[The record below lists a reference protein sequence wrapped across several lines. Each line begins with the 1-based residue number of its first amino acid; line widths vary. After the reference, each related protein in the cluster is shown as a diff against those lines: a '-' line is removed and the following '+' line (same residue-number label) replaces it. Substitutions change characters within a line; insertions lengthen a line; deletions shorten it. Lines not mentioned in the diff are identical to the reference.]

1 MTIPRSEHPRPQFVR
16 ENWINLN
23 GPWSYTFDFGVS
35 GMDAGRELFNS
46 TGFDSEIIVPFCPES
61 TLSGVGYTDFINQI
75 WYHRTITVPSDWD
88 GKNTLLHFGGVDYE
102 CEVFIDGKSVGIHY
116 GGTCSFEFDIT
127 PYVSAGSEHNLVVRA
142 RDEQRGANQP
152 YGKQCFVYKSHGCSY
167 TRTTGIWQTVW
178 LEAVDP
184 CGLKQCCVTPDFDG
198 ARFIIT
204 PEFYQA
210 SYGLKLTAVIKNG
223 STVIAEATVA
233 AGTGVSLVLD
243 LPAPKAWTPDRPHL
257 YDIQL
262 TVCRGTTVLDTVDSY
277 AGLRKIHVGKNHVYL
292 NNEPLYQRLVL
303 DQGFYL
309 DGIWTA
315 PTDEAL
321 KKDIELS
328 IVAGFNGARLHQ
340 KVFEERFHYWADKLG
355 YLTWGEF
362 ASWGCNPNTEKGE
375 RDALKE
381 WEEIILRDR
390 NHPSIITWTPFN
402 ETWGISNPAQHRR
415 THESLYALCHSL
427 DPARP
432 VNDTSGGIHY
442 KTDIWTVHN
451 YEAEGDK
458 LRGILKPGKD
468 GSVWS
473 NYADKQTV
481 RYTGQP
487 YLLDEFGG
495 IKWVPEDRREYAENS
510 WGYGKATQTLEEVYD
525 RLEKQVDAIL
535 SLPHIV
541 GFCYTQLTDVE
552 QEENG
557 IYNYDRSEKF
567 DMKRIKEIF
576 SKQI

>member
-1 MTIPRSEHPRPQFVR
+1 M
-16 ENWINLN
+16 
-23 GPWSYTFDFGVS
+23 DS
-35 GMDAGRELFNS
+35 GRALFNA
-46 TGFDSEIIVPFCPES
+46 TGFDREIIVPFCPES
-61 TLSGVGYTDFINQI
+61 PLSGVGYTDFISQI
-75 WYHRTITVPSDWD
+75 WYHRTVTVPADWN
-88 GKNTLLHFGGVDYE
+88 GKRTLLHFGGVDYE
-102 CEVFIDGKSVGIHY
+102 CEVFIDGKSVGVHY

-127 PYVSAGSEHNLVVRA
+127 PFVSAGSEHNLVVRA

-184 CGLKQCCVTPDFDG
+184 CGLKQCCITPDFDG

-210 SYGLKLTAVIKNG
+210 SYGLKFTAVLKDA
-223 STVIAEATVA
+223 STVVAETTVTT
-233 AGTGVSLVLD
+233 GTGISLILD
-243 LPAPKAWTPDRPHL
+243 IPEPKSWSPDRPHL

-262 TVCRGTTVLDTVDSY
+262 TVCKENVVLDTVTAY
-277 AGLRKIHVGKNHVYL
+277 AGLRKIHVEGNQIFL

-303 DQGFYL
+303 DQGFYP

-315 PTDEAL
+315 PSDDAL
-321 KKDIELS
+321 KQDIALS
-328 IVAGFNGARLHQ
+328 IAAGFNGARLHQ
-340 KVFEERFHYWADKLG
+340 KVFEERFHFWADTLG

-362 ASWGCNPNTEKGE
+362 ASWGCDPNTVKGE

-402 ETWGISNPAQHRR
+402 ETWGISDPAQHRR
-415 THESLYALCHSL
+415 SHESLYALCHAL

-432 VNDTSGGIHY
+432 VNDTSGGFHY

-451 YEAEGDK
+451 YEAEGKK
-458 LRGILKPGKD
+458 LKDILEPGMD

-473 NYADKQTV
+473 NYDDRQAI
-481 RYTGQP
+481 RYSGQP

-495 IKWVPEDRREYAENS
+495 IKWVPEDRRAYADNS
-510 WGYGKATQTLEEVYD
+510 WGYGNAPQTLEEFYD

-535 SLPHIV
+535 SLPHIT

-557 IYNYDRSEKF
+557 IYNYDRTQKF
-567 DMKRIKEIF
+567 DMQRIKAIF
-576 SKQI
+576 SKSA